1 METFKI
7 IKPHKKFKV
16 IHAYKQRKYLFPFYY
31 YFLDIIFDNLMNSKR
46 FLHFS
51 KKYFIVYNFMCQIYD
66 ISSHVILVKQ
76 FNILKNIL
84 KEMYDNSENFIDK
97 LYNKININN
106 NKVLEDLRNEFKHN
120 KSLNFNHIQQ

>member
-1 METFKI
+1 
-7 IKPHKKFKV
+7 
-16 IHAYKQRKYLFPFYY
+16 
-31 YFLDIIFDNLMNSKR
+31 MNSKR